1 MPTELNGWNLDA
13 MKEAV
18 ETIKQQP
25 EAGKLAWRSSLEW
38 DGGFGL
44 DIQTDEIQQLGEIM
58 KRSFT
63 IRGDHPPEL
72 LGKNTGPTAI
82 ETLMAALG
90 SCMAG
95 NFALQATARGVKIDS
110 LKVDLESVID
120 LNGMFGLKDIRP
132 GISDVKLLFHVKSN
146 TDNET
151 LQEILNSAQSL
162 SPVYDS
168 VSKPVKVKN
177 ILMKE

>member
-13 MKEAV
+13 MNEAV

-25 EAGKLAWRSSLEW
+25 EAGKLAWRSSLNW
-38 DGGFGL
+38 DEGFGL
-44 DIQTDEIQQLGEIM
+44 DIQTNEIEQLGEVM

-95 NFALQATARGVKIDS
+95 NFAVQATARGVKIDS

-132 GISDVKLLFHVKSN
+132 GISDVKLLFHVKS
-146 TDNET
+146 DADKET
-151 LQEILNSAQSL
+151 LQEILNAAQSL